1 MHWNEGFSSL
11 QHEGHKNFLRMKIN
25 KEGALE
31 LYAIGVD
38 KVPLK
43 WELDDQ
49 HVKAVKSGERM
60 AHVSNP
66 SRWKPKRTIRKRLHP
81 KNSRSY
87 SNKLKKCFVDNK
99 MHKKG

>member
-1 MHWNEGFSSL
+1 
-11 QHEGHKNFLRMKIN
+11 MKIN

-49 HVKAVKSGERM
+49 HVKSVKSGERM

-66 SRWKPKRTIRKRLHP
+66 SRWKPKGQLGKDYTPRI
-81 KNSRSY
+81 
-87 SNKLKKCFVDNK
+87 VDHTVIN
-99 MHKKG
+99 